1 MDGNSEEVGR
11 ECVCYGCGGV
21 VRVCVCV
28 YGGCEKVQDWSGDLA
43 SNESGV
49 LPSERVNVGDRE
61 MDSERKRERECDCV
75 A

>member
-1 MDGNSEEVGR
+1 M
-11 ECVCYGCGGV
+11 
-21 VRVCVCV
+21 
-28 YGGCEKVQDWSGDLA
+28 YGGCEKVQDWSGDLT

-61 MDSERKRERECDCV
+61 IDPENERERGRDCTSI